1 MIELDISRINREPTE
16 LRNTLCSEANP
27 ADGRCER
34 SGCKSMISIRAAGSP
49 GRFGHWGYHRGVH
62 SVCRSS
68 PLLSGNCLCL
78 SQRDTAPR
86 LLIKPA
92 ACVIARSLGQLTGC
106 RFYDTYRLHSC
117 SHAIREEILCDHRK
131 QTLCS
136 SSASPSFYEEFD
148 DAARARARARCV
160 TFSHISQAALHKCLT
175 SCVTQIHGSRNRWA
189 LFVQYL
195 QVTHV

>member
-1 MIELDISRINREPTE
+1 M
-16 LRNTLCSEANP
+16 
-27 ADGRCER
+27 
-34 SGCKSMISIRAAGSP
+34 
-49 GRFGHWGYHRGVH
+49 
-62 SVCRSS
+62 
-68 PLLSGNCLCL
+68 LSGNCLCL

-92 ACVIARSLGQLTGC
+92 ACVIARSPGQLTGC

-148 DAARARARARCV
+148 DAARARWCVLSHFSCGSSEVFNLRALRKFIASLSGSTGTFRATFPIDVQRV
-160 TFSHISQAALHKCLT
+160 TFVFNRITPVIFCGTIILT
-175 SCVTQIHGSRNRWA
+175 NDYDDDNYGNYFN
-189 LFVQYL
+189 L
-195 QVTHV
+195 